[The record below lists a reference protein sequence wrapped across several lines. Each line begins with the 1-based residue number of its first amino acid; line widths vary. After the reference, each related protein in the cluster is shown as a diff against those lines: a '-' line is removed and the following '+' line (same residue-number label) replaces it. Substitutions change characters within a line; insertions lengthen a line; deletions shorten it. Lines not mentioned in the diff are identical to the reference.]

1 MAKRDK
7 YNPDYQKL
15 YPGVVITPEIAEV
28 LKRSDRKIRYMEV
41 DIKHGVFKQDSSVQA
56 AAFFPTRE
64 DSLERLID
72 EEGMS
77 FVSPEASPEDV
88 AVHNDEIERLCTAL
102 RALKPEEYALIH
114 AVFFENITEKAL
126 AKQAG
131 ITQQGI
137 SWRLQRILS
146 KIRFFMEN

>member
-1 MAKRDK
+1 
-7 YNPDYQKL
+7 
-15 YPGVVITPEIAEV
+15 
-28 LKRSDRKIRYMEV
+28 MEV
-41 DIKHGVFKQDSSVQA
+41 DIKHGVFQQDSSVQA
-56 AAFFPTRE
+56 ASFSPTRE

-77 FVSPEASPEDV
+77 FVSSDASPEDV

-137 SWRLQRILS
+137 SWRLRRILS
-146 KIRFFMEN
+146 KIKFFMEN